1 MPEEMMPNQ
10 AEMSDDDYFSDID
23 DSMLSEETV
32 AEDTPTEETET
43 VQETPEEEWGL
54 DVTYNKENRRLTKE
68 EAITYAQKGMNYD
81 KVNENYRKLTD
92 ELDALARS
100 NNQSR
105 EEYLANLH
113 RVQTN
118 FEINRE
124 LNTLK
129 GQYPDADESI
139 LRELAETRINANRA
153 TQERDAQ
160 LQADQD
166 KSLQNLEAKKQIA
179 DYRKMFPDRD
189 INEISDEV
197 FAKVDEGYTLLEA
210 QLMVDRDASA
220 KEIESLKA
228 ANDIASKNAQN
239 RQKSLGNTTSVDGI
253 AKDDFWDEFIK
264 Y

>member
-1 MPEEMMPNQ
+1 MMPNQ
-10 AEMSDDDYFSDID
+10 AEMSDDAYFDDID
-23 DSMLSEETV
+23 DSMLDAEETV

-43 VQETPEEEWGL
+43 VQEAPEEWGL
-54 DVTYNKENRRLTKE
+54 DVTYNKENLRLTKE

-81 KVNENYRKLTD
+81 KVNDNYRKLTD

-129 GQYPDADESI
+129 GQYPEADEAI
-139 LRELAETRINANRA
+139 LRELAETRVNANRA
-153 TQERDAQ
+153 AQERDG
-160 LQADQD
+160 LVQAEQD
-166 KSLQNLEAKKQIA
+166 KSLQNLEAKRQIA

-189 INEISDEV
+189 INEITDEV
-197 FAKVDEGYTLLEA
+197 FAKVDEGYSLLEA
-210 QLMVDRDASA
+210 QLMVDRENTA
-220 KEIESLKA
+220 KEMEQLRA

-239 RQKSLGNTTSVDGI
+239 REKSLGNTTSVDGV
-253 AKDDFWDEFIK
+253 AKDDFWDEFMK